1 MDCRGD
7 SLFKEGHKYQS
18 LLILRKIDRWE
29 AYCNHIP
36 PWGFSRNVLETQGA
50 LKDCRK
56 CSEDL
61 GVH

>member
-18 LLILRKIDRWE
+18 LFILRKI
-29 AYCNHIP
+29 AVCFPAINHIP

-50 LKDCRK
+50 LKDCKR